1 MRPGPTGTFFT
12 IWGKPEAEIVTV
24 CKPAGT
30 LVSVNLPLLSVVVDP
45 PWYETFAPETALH
58 DGFFTLPVI
67 EPLPPVVAVC
77 HGTVNAFA
85 ESVM

>member
-45 PWYETFAPETALH
+45 PWYETFAPEIALH